1 MLHQYYHSRDAPD
14 WCAVIENE
22 LNKYGNVRNL
32 MRYITADALIQQ
44 HYKQLKKKASG
55 IDGVTKNTYDCYLKE
70 NIISLLERMRD
81 LSYSPL
87 PVKRRYIP
95 KANGKLRPLGIP
107 SYEDRL
113 VQGVMADILNIIY
126 EQIFL
131 DCSFGF
137 RPNRNCH
144 IALKKLHDVIDSNSI
159 HYIVET
165 DIKGFF
171 DNVNHELLVKFL
183 RQIIKDKTFIYYIH
197 KFLKAGVIEDGKK
210 LKTKLGTPQGG
221 LISPVLAN
229 VYLHYTLDEWFET
242 DIKRKCMN
250 CHLIRY
256 CDDFVVGF
264 QNKDDANWFYNEVN
278 LRFQKY
284 KLELEPT
291 KTRIINLESNT
302 SFNFLGYNIFINKD
316 RNNQYSVDFTVS
328 SKKLN
333 SKKEDI
339 KHFILQNRND
349 NIDELIKSINLKL
362 EGFYNY
368 FNTESNSQYLEEYYI
383 YTLLQ
388 LSNVLNKKQKNR
400 LKTKLEERP
409 LLKPPNCK
417 FLKI

>member
-55 IDGVTKNTYDCYLKE
+55 IDGVTKNTYECYLKE

-144 IALKKLHDVIDSNSI
+144 IALKKLHDIIDSNSV

-171 DNVNHELLVKFL
+171 DNVNHKLLIKFL
-183 RQIIKDKTFIYYIH
+183 RQIIRDKTFIYYIH
-197 KFLKAGVIEDGKK
+197 KFLKSGIMEDGKL
-210 LKTKLGTPQGG
+210 LKSKTGTPQGG

-229 VYLHYTLDEWFET
+229 VYLHYVLDEWFKNY
-242 DIKRKCMN
+242 IKSKCKN

-264 QNKDDANWFYNEVN
+264 QNEDDANWFYNEVN
-278 LRFQKY
+278 LRFQEY
-284 KLELEPT
+284 KLELEST
-291 KTRIINLESNT
+291 KTRIINLADNS
-302 SFNFLGYNIFINKD
+302 SFNFLGYTISINRD
-316 RNNQYSVDFTVS
+316 GSRYNTTFTVS
-328 SKKLN
+328 AKKLDTKKDEMKKYIQDNKDGKLYKFIDVIN
-333 SKKEDI
+333 SK
-339 KHFILQNRND
+339 LR
-349 NIDELIKSINLKL
+349 
-362 EGFYNY
+362 GFYNY
-368 FNTESNSQYLEEYYI
+368 YKTKSNQPYLQNYYN

-388 LSNVLNKKQKNR
+388 LNINLSKKQ
-400 LKTKLEERP
+400 LKQLEKVLEKMP
-409 LLKPPNCK
+409 LAKPPTKN
-417 FLKI
+417 FLEF

>member
-44 HYKQLKKKASG
+44 HYKQLKKKTSG
-55 IDGVTKNTYDCYLKE
+55 IDGVTKNTYECYLKE
-70 NIISLLERMRD
+70 NIISLLEGMRD

-107 SYEDRL
+107 CYEDRL

-144 IALKKLHDVIDSNSI
+144 TALKKLHDVIDSNSI

-171 DNVNHELLVKFL
+171 DNVNHELLIKFL

-197 KFLKAGVIEDGKK
+197 KFLKSGIMEDGKL
-210 LKTKLGTPQGG
+210 LKSKTGTPQGG

-229 VYLHYTLDEWFET
+229 VYLHYVLDEWFKNY
-242 DIKRKCMN
+242 IKSKCKN

-264 QNKDDANWFYNEVN
+264 QNEDDANWFYNEVN
-278 LRFQKY
+278 LRFQEY
-284 KLELEPT
+284 KLELEST
-291 KTRIINLESNT
+291 KTRIINLADNS
-302 SFNFLGYNIFINKD
+302 SFNFLGYTISINRD
-316 RNNQYSVDFTVS
+316 GSRYNTTFTVS
-328 SKKLN
+328 AKKLDTKKDEMKKYIQDNKDGKLYKFIDVIN
-333 SKKEDI
+333 SK
-339 KHFILQNRND
+339 LR
-349 NIDELIKSINLKL
+349 
-362 EGFYNY
+362 GFYNY
-368 FNTESNSQYLEEYYI
+368 YKTKSNQPYLQNYYN

-388 LSNVLNKKQKNR
+388 LNINLSKKQ
-400 LKTKLEERP
+400 LKQLEKVLEKMP
-409 LLKPPNCK
+409 LAKPPTKN
-417 FLKI
+417 FLEF